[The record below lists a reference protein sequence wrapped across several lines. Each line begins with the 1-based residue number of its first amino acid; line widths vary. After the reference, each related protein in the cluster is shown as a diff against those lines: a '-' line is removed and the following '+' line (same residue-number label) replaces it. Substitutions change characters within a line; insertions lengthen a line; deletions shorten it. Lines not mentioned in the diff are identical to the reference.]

1 MAQGV
6 TWVPKDAPKPIDRD
20 YFVPNFGK
28 DHDVVDSAA
37 SLAATEAKL
46 GKKLVIPKSTRP
58 KGDKVPKAQLEMA
71 NAPLDSEVVTTLKN
85 EKAASE
91 SLGQKWTIEWPKDD

>member
-6 TWVPKDAPKPIDRD
+6 TWVPKDAPKPLDRD

-46 GKKLVIPKSTRP
+46 GRKLVIPKSTRP
-58 KGDKVPKAQLEMA
+58 KGDKVPKAQVEFMS
-71 NAPLDSEVVTTLKN
+71 NPKLDAEVVTTLKN
-85 EKAASE
+85 EKSASE
-91 SLGQKWTIEWPKDD
+91 SLGQKWTIEWEK